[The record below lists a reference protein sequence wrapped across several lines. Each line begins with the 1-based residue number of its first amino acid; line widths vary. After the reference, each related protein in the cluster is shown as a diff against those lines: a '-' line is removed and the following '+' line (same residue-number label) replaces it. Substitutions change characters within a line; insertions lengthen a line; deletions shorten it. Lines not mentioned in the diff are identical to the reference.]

1 MTIYRFYIEEKVDIF
16 VWYLYI
22 LIHWSTSFIDFKSYY
37 DVSKYSSRRTSF
49 SILLTASF
57 SACNYEGFFTS
68 LILNSEE
75 LFFSSDELIDRVYK
89 GAYFVRIINL
99 CCFPLY
105 MNSASIFF
113 FRIISFKLQLQLN
126 LSSMRSSLR
135 LIKLKRISS
144 FLSTLVKW
152 INDFSFLSSSWVN
165 Y

>member
-1 MTIYRFYIEEKVDIF
+1 MVHKF
-16 VWYLYI
+16 
-22 LIHWSTSFIDFKSYY
+22 HWFKSYY

-113 FRIISFKLQLQLN
+113 FRIISFRLQLQLN

-144 FLSTLVKW
+144 FSWTLVKW